1 MASNT
6 KATGAGADSAVITPA
21 AAPAK
26 YPLARLRRDC
36 RQLYGISTSTFDG
49 ASLGRKP
56 TDEFTVAEM
65 GRIIKDWKD
74 TPIKRA
80 RKEGK

>member
-1 MASNT
+1 MANNNKVS
-6 KATGAGADSAVITPA
+6 GA
-21 AAPAK
+21 AAESAAATPTTAPVK

-49 ASLGRKP
+49 AATGRKP

-65 GRIIKDWKD
+65 GQIIKTWQS
-74 TPIKRA
+74 TPIQRV